1 MGRKKLWK
9 SNDGDAWESFIESE
23 MNITKFKRNKE
34 K

>member
-23 MNITKFKRNKE
+23 MNITEFK
-34 K
+34 